1 VGLLF
6 LHYLTPP
13 DHPEGGSKSIGGVFV
28 FLSIFWWRCCRIC
41 KVLGHVVGGGPCVPF
56 RDLPDTLPGWRLA
69 TRSLELTK
77 KMFAIGNMM
86 RYHSF
91 NDWSCVV

>member
-1 VGLLF
+1 LVVFLF
-6 LHYLTPP
+6 FCQFF
-13 DHPEGGSKSIGGVFV
+13 GGVVAGFV
-28 FLSIFWWRCCRIC
+28 KSWDML
-41 KVLGHVVGGGPCVPF
+41 LVGDRASF
-56 RDLPDTLPGWRLA
+56 RDLPDTLPAWRLA